1 MSPKKNTTG
10 FSLIELLI
18 VITIMGIMFGLSIPS
33 YQRYLAS
40 ASLKGARSEIASEIQ
55 QLRARAMATHVAQTI
70 HFALDST
77 GAGDFH
83 VHNGVVSASWDLP
96 LGITYAGGS
105 SAGLTLNTDGR
116 ASTSTYII
124 LCDSRGQRDTVSV
137 QLSGLVLVR

>member
-1 MSPKKNTTG
+1 MSAHSSTRG

-18 VITIMGIMFGLSIPS
+18 VVTIMGIMLGLSIPS

-40 ASLKGARSEIASEIQ
+40 ASLKGARREIASEIQ

-70 HFALDST
+70 HFALDSI
-77 GAGDFH
+77 GARDFH
-83 VHNGVVSASWDLP
+83 VHNGTVTASWDLP
-96 LGITYAGGS
+96 RGITYASGS

-124 LCDSRGQRDTVSV
+124 LRDSRGQRDTVSV